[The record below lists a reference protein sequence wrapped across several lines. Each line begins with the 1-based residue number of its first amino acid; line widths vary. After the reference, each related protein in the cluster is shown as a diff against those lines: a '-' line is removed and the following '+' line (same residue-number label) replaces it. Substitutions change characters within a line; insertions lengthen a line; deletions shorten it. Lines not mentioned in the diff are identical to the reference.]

1 MSFGCMRM
9 RNQQTVLHRTPQL
22 NHQRILSL
30 KLGKAHLFIARQNLY
45 QKLHPEARGIVYVEF
60 FFYDFVIS
68 VKDLFPKGL
77 MNLFTNYLVIGFF
90 CGTIIFSPTL
100 IFVGMP
106 IRLASRIHFTFDP
119 YFLAMLFIV
128 SPLFTM

>member
-1 MSFGCMRM
+1 MSFGGRRI
-9 RNQQTVLHRTPQL
+9 RNQKTVLHRTPQL

-77 MNLFTNYLVIGFF
+77 MNLFTNYLVMVFF
-90 CGTIIFSPTL
+90 
-100 IFVGMP
+100 VEQ
-106 IRLASRIHFTFDP
+106 
-119 YFLAMLFIV
+119 
-128 SPLFTM
+128 